1 MTSAIAAA
9 LSNYR
14 RNDRLT
20 DTAVEACIAALAGHP
35 RVDAVERADDDPWGR
50 AQVRIVARDTAR
62 GDLDRVIVL
71 VDVLHDMRLTRAE
84 QLAIDEKMERTAA
97 AQSTHRRKE
106 AEYRGLT
113 PSEKEDMRDSG
124 LARLRELG
132 ISPRRLVRICNTL
145 ARGGYLPDE
154 DHDAWATYE
163 REIVRGRPRPMDLAR
178 YVAGC
183 TNH

>member
-97 AQSTHRRKE
+97 AVHSSPQGGRVPWPDAQREGGH
-106 AEYRGLT
+106 
-113 PSEKEDMRDSG
+113 
-124 LARLRELG
+124 ARLW
-132 ISPRRLVRICNTL
+132 PR
-145 ARGGYLPDE
+145 
-154 DHDAWATYE
+154 
-163 REIVRGRPRPMDLAR
+163 
-178 YVAGC
+178 
-183 TNH
+183 